1 MKRGEGRETYMNSSQ
16 SVLSNSILPIYE
28 KALRWAVVGI
38 AAYYLLWTLL
48 QYVIWDF
55 INYRIAKWACLIL
68 VIAVIL
74 YIPLCALSDPERLRI
89 NMSKLRKHCTFEQI
103 FLISLVFWDIVSC
116 SVWKNAGKSNVFK
129 HNDNRMFIIWM
140 SAFILFPLAKM
151 LGAKGLRRFWE
162 TMTHI
167 MTAVYTPISILALV
181 KYYQGVEM
189 LLPSGNSITTYGD
202 SSIMIG
208 SNRNITAAAAAVMV
222 ALCIYMIIVKR
233 GLLRGL
239 YVGAILVHALVL
251 IVSNSRTSFLTTLFL
266 ADVTV
271 TILCWS
277 LIDQY
282 CREKKMELPLAL
294 RIVIT
299 AVIVMLF
306 TVLLIKLRGQ
316 IISITA
322 KTTNSKL
329 KTRKEYTNLTGRK
342 AIWAASLK
350 VMLSNPVNFIFG
362 VTPAY
367 VKSNLYATGMLTEI
381 KPHAHNVLM
390 QVGVSLGVPAMV
402 LYIVFLMRL
411 CYRCVLI
418 LWRKIQPGEKRRGSR
433 MWYLSTILL
442 FLMMYGIVEVMY
454 FSVNIVI
461 LPIFYILAGWILLF
475 DRQSGRLQKS
485 RYSLGRGKS
494 TAKARRR
501 N

>member
-1 MKRGEGRETYMNSSQ
+1 
-16 SVLSNSILPIYE
+16 
-28 KALRWAVVGI
+28 
-38 AAYYLLWTLL
+38 
-48 QYVIWDF
+48 
-55 INYRIAKWACLIL
+55 
-68 VIAVIL
+68 
-74 YIPLCALSDPERLRI
+74 
-89 NMSKLRKHCTFEQI
+89 
-103 FLISLVFWDIVSC
+103 
-116 SVWKNAGKSNVFK
+116 
-129 HNDNRMFIIWM
+129 
-140 SAFILFPLAKM
+140 
-151 LGAKGLRRFWE
+151 
-162 TMTHI
+162 
-167 MTAVYTPISILALV
+167 
-181 KYYQGVEM
+181 
-189 LLPSGNSITTYGD
+189 
-202 SSIMIG
+202 
-208 SNRNITAAAAAVMV
+208 
-222 ALCIYMIIVKR
+222 
-233 GLLRGL
+233 
-239 YVGAILVHALVL
+239 
-251 IVSNSRTSFLTTLFL
+251 
-266 ADVTV
+266 
-271 TILCWS
+271 
-277 LIDQY
+277 
-282 CREKKMELPLAL
+282 
-294 RIVIT
+294 
-299 AVIVMLF
+299 MLF
-306 TVLLIKLRGQ
+306 TALLIKLRGQ

>member
-74 YIPLCALSDPERLRI
+74 YIPLCALADPERLKI
-89 NMSKLRKHCTFEQI
+89 NMRKLRRHCTFEQI
-103 FLISLVFWDIVSC
+103 FLIGLVIWDIVSC
-116 SVWKNAGKSNVFK
+116 LVWKNAGKSNVFK

-140 SAFILFPLAKM
+140 SAFVLFPLAKM

-162 TMTHI
+162 TMIHI
-167 MTAVYTPISILALV
+167 MTVIYTPISLWALTM
-181 KYYQGVEM
+181 YYQGKEI
-189 LLPSGNSITTYGD
+189 LLPSGNSITTFRD

-208 SNRNITAAAAAVMV
+208 SNRNITAAAAAVMI

-266 ADVTV
+266 ADVTIA
-271 TILCWS
+271 ILCWT

-282 CREKKMELPLAL
+282 CRERKTEFPLVL

-299 AVIVMLF
+299 AVVVMLF
-306 TVLLIKLRGQ
+306 TALLIKLRGQ
-316 IISITA
+316 IISVTA

-329 KTRKEYTNLTGRK
+329 KTRNKYTNLSGRK
-342 AIWAASLK
+342 EIWAASLK
-350 VMLSNPVNFIFG
+350 VMFLNPVNFFFG

-367 VKSNLYATGMLTEI
+367 VKNNLYATGMLNEI

-402 LYIVFLMRL
+402 LYAVFLMRL